1 MKNIFIGIGVL
12 LASTR
17 STDPFD
23 SFEVFEG
30 LELDEPMEIEDP
42 GNPEVTDI
50 PKPTEIPP
58 PSPSTVAPNDD
69 NIPNPDDWCYEYD
82 EARFKLDATR
92 VAITT
97 ADQHDLFLR
106 KLIINTL
113 DYVNSRILNPGMPHL
128 RLDQV
133 AQLANATT
141 LPDHSMAPVRRMNM
155 VLEHPFGHS
164 KESIAKLFRDILY
177 QEPNMFNFHKAVL
190 LARVMVG
197 LGLLRKKN
205 ALSRLAHVRI
215 RYELLKKIYDN
226 EDSIRVGFERRAAA
240 AEELLVG
247 LRRRRELEDHVTDKF
262 DKVREVI
269 REAIE
274 KYSVS
279 SSAAFPTSA
288 ELRSACLESARSVMF
303 NRLLVHD
310 SLRKLPNQLKK
321 DLKQKNWNF
330 LTKWIEALDHLRGV
344 GPYTKGAIL
353 GFAFKQRALAMDGN
367 VMRVLSRVYCIED
380 EISQAK
386 NQQQFWQIATRLVKG
401 IRPGDFNQS
410 LMELGAMIC
419 TPKSPTCLLCPLKDE
434 CQAFQN
440 QKVHIL
446 PKKASKAK
454 IEDFHY
460 VALVVKD
467 QNQVLVGLRPHQG
480 LLGGMWCL
488 PMFESDLIL
497 NALPKEQLLKHGQI
511 QHAFTHKRWV
521 LDLYEIPKTALQD
534 EQLILNSDQN
544 QRMKWGYFD
553 EQTLDT
559 MAISGPSLKA
569 LLKAKMKLTKRRGAG
584 H

>member
-1 MKNIFIGIGVL
+1 MEKIMQSINEMAIRQKLLTWYDQGHRLLPWRASKNPWEIWVSEIMLQQTRVVSVLSYFPKFIQRFPTPLALAQSNEEDLSQYWAGLGYYARARNL
-12 LASTR
+12 LAASRTIVDQHQGEIPK
-17 STDPFD
+17 DP
-23 SFEVFEG
+23 EVF
-30 LELDEPMEIEDP
+30 
-42 GNPEVTDI
+42 
-50 PKPTEIPP
+50 
-58 PSPSTVAPNDD
+58 
-69 NIPNPDDWCYEYD
+69 
-82 EARFKLDATR
+82 
-92 VAITT
+92 
-97 ADQHDLFLR
+97 
-106 KLIINTL
+106 
-113 DYVNSRILNPGMPHL
+113 
-128 RLDQV
+128 
-133 AQLANATT
+133 AQL
-141 LPDHSMAPVRRMNM
+141 
-155 VLEHPFGHS
+155 
-164 KESIAKLFRDILY
+164 K
-177 QEPNMFNFHKAVL
+177 
-190 LARVMVG
+190 
-197 LGLLRKKN
+197 
-205 ALSRLAHVRI
+205 
-215 RYELLKKIYDN
+215 
-226 EDSIRVGFERRAAA
+226 
-240 AEELLVG
+240 
-247 LRRRRELEDHVTDKF
+247 
-262 DKVREVI
+262 
-269 REAIE
+269 
-274 KYSVS
+274 
-279 SSAAFPTSA
+279 
-288 ELRSACLESARSVMF
+288 
-303 NRLLVHD
+303 
-310 SLRKLPNQLKK
+310 
-321 DLKQKNWNF
+321 
-330 LTKWIEALDHLRGV
+330 GV
-344 GPYTKGAIL
+344 GPYTKGAVMSI
-353 GFAFKQRALAMDGN
+353 AFDLEVPIVDGN

-410 LMELGAMIC
+410 LMELGAMVC

-467 QNQVLVGLRPHQG
+467 QNQVLVGLRAHQG

-497 NALPKEQLLKHGQI
+497 NALPKEKLLKHGQI